1 MAKWIWLKEGQSVD
15 SHAEFYIPL
24 TFSGEKTEI
33 RISADSDYTL
43 YVNGRFVSCNQYRD
57 FPYYKIYDAIDITE
71 HLVNG
76 ENVIA
81 AEVWFYGAPNFSY
94 YSSNAGLWYE
104 IYQNGTLV
112 KESDESTLSRLSRTY
127 QNGMRRKISPQIGWA
142 YHYDTTK
149 EDAWKTEL
157 CEGFEASALTEGI
170 SEPIPRPIER
180 LDILP
185 AVNAKFIRTEENRML
200 YDLGREEVGFPT
212 LRLTSPA
219 KQKLKLWWGEHIAD
233 GKVRGIIDCR
243 NFSLEITVGEGVTE
257 FSNYFRRL
265 GARYLELEYETP
277 VEIDH
282 LTVYP
287 SEYPVRMLPFD
298 FGDELRNR
306 IYEVAARTLVLCM
319 HDHYEDCPWREQ
331 SMYAMDTRNQIICG
345 YFAFGETKFPRAAL
359 RLFGEDDRADGL
371 LNITT
376 PYKGDMHPI
385 PSAIPSF
392 SLHFI
397 TMVYEYY
404 LQTGDLSL
412 LKETFPKLQKIVNA
426 CTSRMAEG
434 LLPMFEQTAGAW
446 NFYEWTDN
454 LSGKSTDITSPYE
467 TPLNCLYS
475 IALGRMQ
482 AICDWLGEKADFL
495 SIKNS
500 LNQKIAETFYNKE
513 RGLFVDRLGSE
524 TYSELTNALA
534 ILCGAATGEMA
545 EKIAETLAGEH
556 QIVKCSLSMVC
567 FKYDALITVNKE
579 KYRDYILADIDATY
593 GKMLA
598 EDATSFWETENG
610 QIDFGKAASLCHG
623 WSAMPVYYYH
633 TLEAKK
639 N

>member
-1 MAKWIWLKEGQSVD
+1 
-15 SHAEFYIPL
+15 
-24 TFSGEKTEI
+24 
-33 RISADSDYTL
+33 
-43 YVNGRFVSCNQYRD
+43 
-57 FPYYKIYDAIDITE
+57 
-71 HLVNG
+71 
-76 ENVIA
+76 
-81 AEVWFYGAPNFSY
+81 
-94 YSSNAGLWYE
+94 
-104 IYQNGTLV
+104 
-112 KESDESTLSRLSRTY
+112 
-127 QNGMRRKISPQIGWA
+127 
-142 YHYDTTK
+142 
-149 EDAWKTEL
+149 
-157 CEGFEASALTEGI
+157 
-170 SEPIPRPIER
+170 
-180 LDILP
+180 
-185 AVNAKFIRTEENRML
+185 
-200 YDLGREEVGFPT
+200 
-212 LRLTSPA
+212 
-219 KQKLKLWWGEHIAD
+219 
-233 GKVRGIIDCR
+233 
-243 NFSLEITVGEGVTE
+243 
-257 FSNYFRRL
+257 
-265 GARYLELEYETP
+265 
-277 VEIDH
+277 
-282 LTVYP
+282 
-287 SEYPVRMLPFD
+287 
-298 FGDELRNR
+298 
-306 IYEVAARTLVLCM
+306 
-319 HDHYEDCPWREQ
+319 
-331 SMYAMDTRNQIICG
+331 
-345 YFAFGETKFPRAAL
+345 
-359 RLFGEDDRADGL
+359 
-371 LNITT
+371 
-376 PYKGDMHPI
+376 
-385 PSAIPSF
+385 
-392 SLHFI
+392 
-397 TMVYEYY
+397 MVYEYY

-454 LSGKSTDITSPYE
+454 LSGKPTDITSPYE

-513 RGLFVDRLGSE
+513 QGLFVDRLGSE

-633 TLEAKK
+633 TLKA
-639 N
+639 